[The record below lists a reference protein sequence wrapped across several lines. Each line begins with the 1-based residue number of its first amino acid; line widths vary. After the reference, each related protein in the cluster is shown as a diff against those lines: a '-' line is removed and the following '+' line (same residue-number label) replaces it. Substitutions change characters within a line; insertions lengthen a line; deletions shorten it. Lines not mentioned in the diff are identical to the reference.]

1 MGDTTLVTIK
11 EAKRGCHIG
20 DTIMG
25 MPHWGCNI
33 GDAIMGMPHWG
44 GHNGDAILGMPAVAC
59 LCTLLPFYV
68 PLLPQ
73 MLAWLRKLPCLAPSQ
88 MRIANRGSSKWN
100 LRLFIQQASNSAQVP
115 VVGLQIRTKLCMHTK
130 TLYEALLSCLVGLM
144 KLWPCITRKAF

>member
-1 MGDTTLVTIK
+1 MGSSTPATFQS
-11 EAKRGCHIG
+11 RW
-20 DTIMG
+20 